1 MAILGLVRTALAGA
15 VQYRASF
22 LLDATT
28 GLGGA
33 LAVVLPI
40 AFVYGRAPSIAGWTR
55 PEALLVTGFFL
66 LLQGFVG
73 VVLEPNFAAL
83 VDAIR
88 RGTLDFVLLKPADS
102 QLVVSLQRL
111 SPQRA
116 WDGLAGVA
124 VLAVALRDL
133 PAPGPREAAAAAG
146 LFAAGV
152 LATYG
157 LYLAVV
163 CTSFWFVRVDNLRFL
178 LAGVLDAGRWPMGV
192 YRGWVRTLLTVV
204 VPVVLVTST
213 PALAL
218 RGRVGP
224 ALAAQSLA
232 VAVAMLLG
240 SRWVWRVAV
249 RRYGSAGG

>member
-1 MAILGLVRTALAGA
+1 VRTALAGA

-33 LAVVLPI
+33 MAVVLPI
-40 AFVYGRAPSIAGWTR
+40 AFVYGHAPSIAGWSR

-66 LLQGFVG
+66 VLQGFVG

-88 RGTLDFVLLKPADS
+88 RGTLDFVLLKPVDS

-116 WDGLAGVA
+116 WDVIAGVA
-124 VLAVALRDL
+124 VLATALHDL
-133 PAPGPREAAAAAG
+133 PTPGPGATLAAAG
-146 LFAAGV
+146 LFAAGA

-178 LAGVLDAGRWPMGV
+178 LAGVLDAGRWPLGV

-218 RGRVGP
+218 RGRIGP
-224 ALAAQSLA
+224 ELVTQALL
-232 VAVAMLLG
+232 VATGMLIG
-240 SRWVWRVAV
+240 SRWLWRVAV